1 MAGEAGV
8 SLLRS
13 AFLPTAEPA
22 TTAFEAEAGSSAVG
36 TARTWREAHAHA
48 DAAQSILTY
57 SRLQQAEF
65 WIPPSSSGLAFA

>member
-22 TTAFEAEAGSSAVG
+22 TAFDTEAGSSAVG

-57 SRLQQAEF
+57 SRLQQVEF
-65 WIPPSSSGLAFA
+65 WIPPASSGLAFA